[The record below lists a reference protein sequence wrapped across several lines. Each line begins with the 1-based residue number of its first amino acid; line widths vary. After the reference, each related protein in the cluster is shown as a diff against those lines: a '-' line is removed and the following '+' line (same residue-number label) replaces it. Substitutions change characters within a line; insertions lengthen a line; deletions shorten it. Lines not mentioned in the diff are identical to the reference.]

1 MGGDGNYL
9 ELVVSKC
16 GSGLGNGC
24 GIEMCLEVSGLSG
37 AWNVCVWLGLS

>member
-24 GIEMCLEVSGLSG
+24 GIEMCVEVSGYRVRG
-37 AWNVCVWLGLS
+37 MCVWLGLS